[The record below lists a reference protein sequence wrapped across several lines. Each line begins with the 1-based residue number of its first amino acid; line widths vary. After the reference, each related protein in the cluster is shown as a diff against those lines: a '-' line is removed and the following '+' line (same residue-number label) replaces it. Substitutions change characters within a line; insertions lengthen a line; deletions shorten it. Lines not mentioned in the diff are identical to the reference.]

1 MPAVITDASTVS
13 CDHPPTPPGGGA
25 VALAS
30 AARGV
35 LTVEGQAVLG
45 GTLANAPIDSG
56 GCGLASAGSTPC
68 TLVTAQNPGSTSRV
82 LKLGGAP
89 VLLATASGPA
99 TGSAGATWSVKD
111 AGQTILRA
119 A

>member
-25 VALAS
+25 VAVAS

-45 GTLANAPIDSG
+45 GTLANAPIASG
-56 GCGLASAGSTPC
+56 CALASAGSAPC
-68 TLVTAQNPGSTSRV
+68 TLVSAQNPGSTSRV
-82 LKLGGAP
+82 LKVGGTP

-99 TGSAGATWSVKD
+99 TGSPGATWSVKD

-119 A
+119 V